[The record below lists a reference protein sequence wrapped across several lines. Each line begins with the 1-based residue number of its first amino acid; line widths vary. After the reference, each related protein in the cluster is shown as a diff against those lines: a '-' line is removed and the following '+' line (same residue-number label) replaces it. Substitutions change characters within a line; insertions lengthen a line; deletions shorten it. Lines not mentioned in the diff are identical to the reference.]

1 MAAFTA
7 QDVKALREKTGCG
20 MMDCKKALTN
30 ADGDM
35 DKAVDFLR
43 EQGLAKQAKKA
54 SRVAAEGVAYA
65 CTNDDLSVG
74 VVVEVNAETDFVA
87 KNDSFMDF
95 VKACANTIIEQNPAD
110 VEALLALKASGS
122 DQTIA
127 EMLQEKV
134 LTIGENIQ
142 IRRFERM
149 EGACVA
155 YVHAG
160 GKIGVL
166 VNFDTDLAAKPEFVA
181 YGKDVAMQIAALN
194 TPYLNESEVPA
205 EIIEHEKEV
214 MRQQVILRRLL
225 TKSLW
230 VRLASSTR
238 RTASS
243 IRNSLRTTRLTLS
256 STHRT
261 LLTSLA
267 VLSKSRSSFVLKRAK
282 ALKSVRTTLLQKL
295 QVWLNN
301 CFDIQSIIIRAEIK
315 FSALFVCLK
324 LNLIIKIRNSNLLRN
339 NHLKNI
345 QLSTLSPSTIKALS
359 AISASG
365 ESL

>member
-7 QDVKALREKTGCG
+7 QDVKALREKTSCG
-20 MMDCKKALTN
+20 MMDCKKALTQ

-35 DKAVDFLR
+35 DKAIDFLR

-54 SRVAAEGVAYA
+54 SRIAAEGVAYA
-65 CTNDDLSVG
+65 VTTDDCSVG
-74 VVVEVNAETDFVA
+74 VVIEVNAETDFVA

-95 VKACANTIIEQNPAD
+95 VKACANTVIKENPAD
-110 VEALLALKASGS
+110 VEALLALKADGS
-122 DQTIA
+122 DQTVA

-194 TPYLNESEVPA
+194 TSYLNRDEVPA
-205 EIIEHEKEV
+205 DVLEHEKEV
-214 MRQQVILRRLL
+214 MRQQVINEGKPAAIADKIVMGKINKYYKENCLVDQEFVKDSKL
-225 TKSLW
+225 TVGQYTKN
-230 VRLASSTR
+230 
-238 RTASS
+238 TAKELGGS
-243 IRNSLRTTRLTLS
+243 I
-256 STHRT
+256 
-261 LLTSLA
+261 
-267 VLSKSRSSFVLKRAK
+267 
-282 ALKSVRTTLLQKL
+282 
-295 QVWLNN
+295 
-301 CFDIQSIIIRAEIK
+301 EIK
-315 FSALFVCLK
+315 KFVRFEK
-324 LNLIIKIRNSNLLRN
+324 GEGIEKR
-339 NHLKNI
+339 
-345 QLSTLSPSTIKALS
+345 QDDFA
-359 AISASG
+359 AEVASMVK
-365 ESL
+365 

>member
-7 QDVKALREKTGCG
+7 KDVKALREKTGCG
-20 MMDCKKALTN
+20 MMDCKKALVE

-65 CTNDDLSVG
+65 TTTNDLKVG
-74 VVVEVNAETDFVA
+74 VVIEVNAETDFVA

-95 VKACANTIIEQNPAD
+95 VKACAETVIAENPAD
-110 VEALLALKASGS
+110 VDALLALKAVGS

-142 IRRFERM
+142 IRRFERL

-166 VNFDTDLAAKPEFVA
+166 VNFDTDVADKPEFVA
-181 YGKDVAMQIAALN
+181 YGKDIAMQIAALN
-194 TPYLNESEVPA
+194 TQYLTRDDVPA
-205 EIIEHEKEV
+205 EVVEHEKEV
-214 MRQQVILRRLL
+214 MRQQVINEGKPEAIADKIVMGKINKYYKENCLVDQEFVKDNKL
-225 TKSLW
+225 TVAKY
-230 VRLASSTR
+230 TQN
-238 RTASS
+238 TAKELGGK
-243 IRNSLRTTRLTLS
+243 I
-256 STHRT
+256 
-261 LLTSLA
+261 
-267 VLSKSRSSFVLKRAK
+267 
-282 ALKSVRTTLLQKL
+282 
-295 QVWLNN
+295 
-301 CFDIQSIIIRAEIK
+301 EIK
-315 FSALFVCLK
+315 KFVRFEK
-324 LNLIIKIRNSNLLRN
+324 GEGIEKR
-339 NHLKNI
+339 
-345 QLSTLSPSTIKALS
+345 QDDFA
-359 AISASG
+359 AEVASMVK
-365 ESL
+365 